1 MAFEPCPGC
10 GPNSPTNVFQP
21 TATAEREQVVVD
33 KYEAKAS
40 DIIDQTAGE
49 QVQPDLQPEGDGTLD
64 YTITW
69 DMPDTNKERV
79 GLAIAGGLAFLA
91 PFVGFAVAAR
101 TARKSAGYL
110 KPVGAG
116 ALTFFAM
123 RAAAV
128 GVLHYS
134 GNLPNVSAA
143 TALGSALPQVPRR
156 TYQLGAAGRAP
167 CRGCR

>member
-1 MAFEPCPGC
+1 MAFNPCPDC
-10 GPNSPTNVFQP
+10 GPATPVTVTTSPSRVVTEY
-21 TATAEREQVVVD
+21 TAAAADVVTPEQAAVPAQEEDV
-33 KYEAKAS
+33 
-40 DIIDQTAGE
+40 
-49 QVQPDLQPEGDGTLD
+49 D

-69 DMPDTNKERV
+69 DMPDTDKERI

-101 TARKSAGYL
+101 TARKHAGYL
-110 KPVGAG
+110 APVGYG

-134 GNLPNVSAA
+134 GNLPTVSAA
-143 TALGSALPQVPRR
+143 TALGATLPQVPRR
-156 TYQLGAAGRAP
+156 NYQLGAPGRSAGRAP

>member
-10 GPNSPTNVFQP
+10 GPNSPANVFQP
-21 TATAEREQVVVD
+21 TTAERQQPVD
-33 KYEAKAS
+33 QYEAKAA
-40 DIIDQTAGE
+40 DIINQTAGE
-49 QVQPDLQPEGDGTLD
+49 QVQPDVTPPADEMD

-69 DMPDTNKERV
+69 DMPDTDKERL

-134 GNLPNVSAA
+134 GNLPHVSTA
-143 TALGSALPQVPRR
+143 TALGATLPQVPRR
-156 TYQLGAAGRAP
+156 NYQLGAAGRAP

>member
-1 MAFEPCPGC
+1 MAFDPCPGC
-10 GPNSPTNVFQP
+10 DQ
-21 TATAEREQVVVD
+21 ERVVVTRPEINIEKSRVLD
-33 KYEAKAS
+33 AYEAGVN
-40 DIIDQTAGE
+40 DIVSGGTDAIVGDQNE
-49 QVQPDLQPEGDGTLD
+49 DVN

-69 DMPDTNKERV
+69 DMPDTSRERM

-101 TARKSAGYL
+101 TARKTTGYL

-143 TALGSALPQVPRR
+143 TALGSTLPQVPRR
-156 TYQLGAAGRAP
+156 NYQLGATKPP
-167 CRGCR
+167 CPGCR